1 MSIAAHANPAPI
13 RQLDALTGIR
23 GLAAWFVVLF
33 HIRQSLNA
41 LLPEWLI
48 TAFSKG
54 YLAVDLFFM
63 LSGFVL
69 WYNYADRLRSGGR
82 AEAIRFYWRRFSR
95 IWPLHICILLAFIVF
110 AGMLIIKGKDI
121 SAYPLSELPLHFLLI
136 QNWGFTPILSWNDPA
151 WSISTEQAAYVVFP
165 MVITA
170 YAWEKLASTTLVLL
184 TAFILVTLYLVF
196 AVAGLHSLGSNIAQ
210 MGLAR
215 CILEFAL
222 GNLLCLLWIKW
233 RDVPRAAMRAWV
245 ACAACIIAKISF
257 NLPETAI
264 IPAIF
269 ASGLLALALDTGPI
283 AKFFS
288 TKSLIDL
295 GEVSFS
301 TYLSHYLLFIAF
313 KIVFADDNI
322 QLDGMGFGGFLALV
336 FAASVLLYH
345 LVEKPAQ
352 HWLNTHAP
360 NAIGL
365 KKKIAATA

>member
-1 MSIAAHANPAPI
+1 
-13 RQLDALTGIR
+13 
-23 GLAAWFVVLF
+23 
-33 HIRQSLNA
+33 
-41 LLPEWLI
+41 
-48 TAFSKG
+48 
-54 YLAVDLFFM
+54 
-63 LSGFVL
+63 
-69 WYNYADRLRSGGR
+69 
-82 AEAIRFYWRRFSR
+82 
-95 IWPLHICILLAFIVF
+95 
-110 AGMLIIKGKDI
+110 
-121 SAYPLSELPLHFLLI
+121 
-136 QNWGFTPILSWNDPA
+136 
-151 WSISTEQAAYVVFP
+151 
-165 MVITA
+165 
-170 YAWEKLASTTLVLL
+170 
-184 TAFILVTLYLVF
+184 
-196 AVAGLHSLGSNIAQ
+196 

>member
-1 MSIAAHANPAPI
+1 MATAAPIDANPI

-33 HIRQSLNA
+33 HIRHSLIA
-41 LLPEWLI
+41 LLPAWLI
-48 TAFSKG
+48 DVFSKG

-82 AEAIRFYWRRFSR
+82 AEAIRFYWRRFAR
-95 IWPLHICILLAFIVF
+95 IWPLHLCILLAFIVF

-165 MVITA
+165 MLITA
-170 YAWEKLASTTLVLL
+170 YHWEKLSATALSLLV
-184 TAFILVTLYLVF
+184 A
-196 AVAGLHSLGSNIAQ
+196 AVLALIYMLFTFVGLHSLGSNIAQ

-215 CILEFAL
+215 CVMEFAL
-222 GNLLCLLWIKW
+222 GNLMCLLWIKW
-233 RDVPRAAMRAWV
+233 RDVPRAAMLAWL
-245 ACAACIIAKISF
+245 ACAACIIAKIAF

-264 IPAIF
+264 IPAMF
-269 ASGLLALALDTGPI
+269 VCGLLALALDTGPI

-288 TKSLIDL
+288 TQSLIDL

-322 QLDGMGFGGFLALV
+322 QLDWMGFGGFIALV

-352 HWLNTHAP
+352 RWLNTHAP
-360 NAIGL
+360 DAIGL